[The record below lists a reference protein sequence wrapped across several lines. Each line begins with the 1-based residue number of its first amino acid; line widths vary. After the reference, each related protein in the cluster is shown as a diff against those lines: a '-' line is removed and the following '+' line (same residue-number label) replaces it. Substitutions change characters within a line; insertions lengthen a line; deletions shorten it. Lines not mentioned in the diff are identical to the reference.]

1 MQNPYQQKQ
10 REKRDRQIRKLYPK
24 ATMEQIGQK
33 FGITKQRA
41 QQILK
46 AK

>member
-24 ATMEQIGQK
+24 MTMEQIAQK
-33 FGITKQRA
+33 VGLKKQRI

>member
-10 REKRDRQIRKLYPK
+10 REKRDKQIRKLYPK
-24 ATMEQIGQK
+24 MTMAQIGQK